1 MQIGNSIQ
9 KISTGFRINSAKDD
23 AAGLAISKKMEAQTN
38 GLEKGVQNAQQTQDA
53 LRTAD
58 GGISKITDSLQ
69 RIRELSVQ
77 AANGTL
83 TGNDRTAIQKEV
95 ESLKSNISDI
105 SRNSQFNTKNLLDGS
120 FKDVAVASQPDG
132 SGGSVNVDNMSLE
145 ALGISDFDV
154 TGTFDIAT
162 IDQAITKASE
172 ARSSVGAQSNGL
184 GFGIEANQISRENT
198 LSAKSRIDGAD
209 IAKEMSRLTQASI
222 LKQYQQQMQQIQQD
236 NEKQKLNYIL

>member
-1 MQIGNSIQ
+1 MQIGNSFQ
-9 KISTGFRINSAKDD
+9 KISTGFRINTAKDD

-38 GLEKGVQNAQQTQDA
+38 GLDKGVQNAQQTQDA

-58 GGISKITDSLQ
+58 GGISKITESLQ
-69 RIRELSVQ
+69 RIRELAVQ
-77 AANGTL
+77 ASNGTL

-105 SRNSQFNTKNLLDGS
+105 SKNTTFNTKNLLDGS

-132 SGGSVNVDNMSLE
+132 SGSSVNVDNVGLA

-172 ARSSVGAQSNGL
+172 AQSSVGAQTNGL

-209 IAKEMSRLTQASI
+209 LAEEMTRLKQATL
-222 LKQYQQQMQQIQQD
+222 LKQYQQQMQMMQQD